1 MAGVIAIG
9 ECMGELNFGEA
20 GAARIGYAGDTF
32 NTAVYL
38 RRLGLAVSYA
48 SAVGRGDPF
57 SIGILAALADEGI
70 GRELV
75 VEAPG
80 RLPGLYAIQRDAKG
94 ERSFFFWRSEAPA
107 RDYLKL
113 ADLGQLGA
121 ALNAADLI
129 IVSAIS
135 LAVIG
140 EAGRATLSELLA
152 AAKAAGAAVVFDT
165 NYRVKLW
172 PGPEVGRAAIEAVL
186 PHCRYLSLS
195 QGDVAAFEGGD
206 AGAMAR
212 VWAARGLEVLLRH
225 DDHRIDVLTSDG
237 VEAFAAGPAINV
249 VDTTGAGDSFNAGYL
264 AMRLKGG
271 SVADAVT
278 AGRAL
283 ASVVVGYPG
292 AIIPKSAMPA
302 PRAWAV
308 VKRSLR

>member
-1 MAGVIAIG
+1 MAGVVAIG
-9 ECMGELNFGEA
+9 ECMGELSLGAA
-20 GAARIGYAGDTF
+20 GAAQIGYAGDTF

-48 SAVGRGDPF
+48 SAVGCGDPF
-57 SIGILAALADEGI
+57 SIGILASLADEGI

-75 VEAPG
+75 VEAQG

-140 EAGRATLSELLA
+140 EAGRATLGELLA
-152 AAKAAGAAVVFDT
+152 AAKRAGAAVAFDT

-172 PGPEVGRAAIEAVL
+172 PGPDVGRAAIEAVL

-195 QGDVAAFEGGD
+195 EGDVAAFEGGD
-206 AGAMAR
+206 AGAMAQT
-212 VWAARGLEVLLRH
+212 WAARGLEVVLRH
-225 DDHRIDVLTSDG
+225 DDHRIEVRSGGDLET
-237 VEAFAAGPAINV
+237 FAAGAPISV

-264 AMRLKGG
+264 TTRLNGG
-271 SVADAVT
+271 TVQDAVA

-292 AIIPKSAMPA
+292 AIIPKAAMP
-302 PRAWAV
+302 R
-308 VKRSLR
+308 L